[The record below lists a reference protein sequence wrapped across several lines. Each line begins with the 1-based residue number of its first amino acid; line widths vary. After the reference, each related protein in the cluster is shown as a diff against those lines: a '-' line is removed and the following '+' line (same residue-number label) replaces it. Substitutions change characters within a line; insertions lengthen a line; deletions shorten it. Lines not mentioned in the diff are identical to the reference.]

1 MARLAGKVAL
11 ITGAAGGQGTAEAEL
26 FVREGAAVVV
36 TDIDTVAG
44 RDLAQRLTGQ
54 GGKALF
60 VPQDVSDE
68 GSWRGIVAAALAE
81 FGKLHILVNNAGTIA
96 RQGIVD
102 TAVEAWNRTIAVNLT
117 GPMLGMKHCA
127 PAIRDSGGGSIVNI
141 SSTAGLTAH
150 DDAAYTASKWGLR
163 GLTKTAVLQ
172 FSQWNIRVNSIH
184 PGQIADTGFYRSGGE
199 AFAHAARTAIPLH
212 RQGTPKNAPIWCC
225 FSPRTRRALSAAPR
239 SPLTAATSPPG
250 RRTCATASV
259 RTSPP
264 AATDGRR
271 RRAHCRSLQTA
282 GDSSPPPAASPLAK
296 ESVSI

>member
-1 MARLAGKVAL
+1 MARLTGKVAL

-26 FVREGAAVVV
+26 FVREEAAVVL
-36 TDIDTVAG
+36 TDIDAAAG
-44 RDLAQRLTGQ
+44 ESLAQRLGGE
-54 GGKALF
+54 GGKVLF
-60 VPQDVSDE
+60 LRQDVADE
-68 GSWRGIVAAALAE
+68 SSWTEVVAAALGR

-102 TAVEAWNRTIAVNLT
+102 TTVDAWNRTIAVNLT

-184 PGQIADTGFYRSGGE
+184 PGQIADTGFFRGGGE
-199 AFAHAARTAIPLH
+199 GFAHAARAAIPMH
-212 RQGTPKNAPIWCC
+212 RQGTPQECAELVLFLASEEASFISGAEIAIDGGYIAAGLASMRNRI
-225 FSPRTRRALSAAPR
+225 RAEFQR
-239 SPLTAATSPPG
+239 E
-250 RRTCATASV
+250 
-259 RTSPP
+259 
-264 AATDGRR
+264 
-271 RRAHCRSLQTA
+271 
-282 GDSSPPPAASPLAK
+282 K
-296 ESVSI
+296 